1 VYAEKRPKGYGIV
14 SHRIIKKVCELIG
27 VKDVYVK
34 IEGSSNPKNV
44 VKAFLSGLLNQ
55 VYT

>member
-1 VYAEKRPKGYGIV
+1 MYAEKRPKGYGIV